1 MAPGEFVAFPVIN
14 LLQRICNNLDSMDS
28 APGVLTLLLHRMKAG
43 DRSAESELFEQLY
56 SDLRRIARR
65 LLSSERPNQTL
76 TPTGLVHC
84 AYLRLREIDPEAF
97 QDHHHFLRVAAKVM
111 RQLLVDQAR
120 AYKAAKRSGAL
131 HRVAMRDSLLTSES
145 DADTILSVSESL
157 KRLRTDAPERHDVV
171 ELHYFAG
178 YTFPEV
184 ASILGISDRTAKR
197 HWVLARTWLRGE
209 IDDNAGSQAG

>member
-1 MAPGEFVAFPVIN
+1 MRITIQIILSSRTSFCLDRHLARGPKRFLSHSRPYNVAPGEFVAFPVIN
-14 LLQRICNNLDSMDS
+14 LPQRICNNLDSMDS
-28 APGVLTLLLHRMKAG
+28 APGLLTLLLHRMKAG
-43 DRSAESELFEQLY
+43 DRNAESELFEQLY

-65 LLSSERPNQTL
+65 LLSAERPNQTL

-131 HRVAMRDSLLTSES
+131 QRIAMRDSLFTSES
-145 DADTILSVSESL
+145 DADKSSVSVSL
-157 KRLRTDAPERHDVV
+157 WS
-171 ELHYFAG
+171 G
-178 YTFPEV
+178 
-184 ASILGISDRTAKR
+184 
-197 HWVLARTWLRGE
+197 
-209 IDDNAGSQAG
+209 

>member
-1 MAPGEFVAFPVIN
+1 
-14 LLQRICNNLDSMDS
+14 MDS
-28 APGVLTLLLHRMKAG
+28 TPGALTLLLHRMKSG
-43 DRSAESELFEQLY
+43 DQGAESELFEQLY
-56 SDLRRIARR
+56 SDLKRIARR
-65 LLSSERPNQTL
+65 LLSVERPNQTL

-97 QDHHHFLRVAAKVM
+97 QDHQHFLRVAAKVM

-120 AYKAAKRSGAL
+120 AYKAAKRSGGL
-131 HRVAMRDSLLTSES
+131 RRVMMNDSLLISDS

-157 KRLRTDAPERHDVV
+157 ERLRADAPQRHDVV

-178 YTFPEV
+178 YTFEEV

-197 HWVLARTWLRGE
+197 HWVLARIWLRGV
-209 IDDNAGSQAG
+209 IDDNASRPAS

>member
-1 MAPGEFVAFPVIN
+1 
-14 LLQRICNNLDSMDS
+14 MDS
-28 APGVLTLLLHRMKAG
+28 APGALTLLLRRMKAG
-43 DRSAESELFEQLY
+43 DQNAESELFEQLY
-56 SDLRRIARR
+56 SDLRRIARH
-65 LLSSERPNQTL
+65 LLSTERRNQTL

-97 QDHHHFLRVAAKVM
+97 QDHRHFLRVAAKVM

-120 AYKAAKRSGAL
+120 AYKAAKRSGGMQQVEM
-131 HRVAMRDSLLTSES
+131 HDSFLISES

-157 KRLRTDAPERHDVV
+157 ERLRTNAPERHDVV

-178 YTFPEV
+178 YTFDEV
-184 ASILGISDRTAKR
+184 ASILGISDRTARR

-209 IDDNAGSQAG
+209 FNDNADGHAI